1 MLHVGERSHFVYD
14 ETMIAEENS
23 DVAVSEVAACIAEPA
38 RTRMLYC
45 LMDGHARTAT
55 ELAVIGGI
63 SPSTASVHLGRLTSA
78 GLVKKMAQG
87 KHRYFALASRGV
99 ARVLEGLSVVVGGP
113 PPEFVPS
120 TPSPLRTARTCYDH
134 VAGRVGV
141 LLHDRFCELSWLVPA
156 GAAYATT
163 PAGDAGFQALGIK
176 LEALRSRRRRF
187 AYPCVDWSERQPH
200 LAGAL
205 GSAVL
210 EMLLKKRW
218 ISAEIGSRALTVTRS
233 GRQAL
238 ADH

>member
-1 MLHVGERSHFVYD
+1 V
-14 ETMIAEENS
+14 IAEEHS
-23 DVAVSEVAACIAEPA
+23 DVAVSEIAACIAEPA

-55 ELAVIGGI
+55 ELAVVGGI

-78 GLVKKMAQG
+78 RLVKRMAQG
-87 KHRYFALASRGV
+87 KHRYYALASRSV
-99 ARVLEGLSVVVGGP
+99 ARALEGLSVVAGGP
-113 PPEFVPS
+113 PAKFVPS
-120 TPSPLRTARTCYDH
+120 TPSPLRAARTCYDH

-156 GAAYATT
+156 GAAYDTT
-163 PAGDAGFQALGIK
+163 PAGNAGFQGLGIK
-176 LEALRSRRRRF
+176 LEAIRLERRRF

-200 LAGAL
+200 LAGGL

-210 EMLLKKRW
+210 ELLLRKRW
-218 ISAEIGSRALTVTRS
+218 MSAETGSRALTLTRS

-238 ADH
+238 ADHLNLRV